1 MIEGPVEIMRVSP
14 SVAEQQPEA
23 IVHAVQPR
31 TDRKREQTQ
40 GPGPMPVQRARSRIA
55 EGLNRRQH
63 HQWTIE
69 SETNIQALSADRADG
84 QNENQS
90 AKTRQQ
96 RCAHIDSPY
105 PSMQCRPART
115 NLADQLD
122 ATQNQNHAAGKEMQ
136 PEPGS

>member
-14 SVAEQQPEA
+14 SVAEQQILKP
-23 IVHAVQPR
+23 VHAVQPR

-63 HQWTIE
+63 HQCTIGAPKPI
-69 SETNIQALSADRADG
+69 SMTCPPIVPDG

-90 AKTRQQ
+90 AKTRG
-96 RCAHIDSPY
+96 S
-105 PSMQCRPART
+105 
-115 NLADQLD
+115 
-122 ATQNQNHAAGKEMQ
+122 AALT
-136 PEPGS
+136 